1 MTARKGS
8 LEKPAKLAAQAA
20 VSLGNSHTGKARA
33 RVCAPIRS
41 EAARQAPCRTFREH
55 NAGAACGSRWGARTE
70 QGNAKMQKAN
80 AFLRSPVN
88 NCTPATGGQK
98 WQKKQTESGLPSIAA
113 IRAKE
118 FQCLCK
124 RFNTAVSN
132 NPRRP
137 AGGAARGIGILLRPF
152 APLLCLAQRCNFGTV
167 MWRGIAVIVPNHR
180 IHVLQLLLQ
189 ITILRMISRSG
200 QPFLKL

>member
-55 NAGAACGSRWGARTE
+55 NAGAACGSRWGAPTE

-124 RFNTAVSN
+124 WFNTAVSN

-137 AGGAARGIGILLRPF
+137 AGGAAGGMDLLRLARALRSDNGCKLLQGSLSVRKPTLLVVRVSSL
-152 APLLCLAQRCNFGTV
+152 LLCNAER
-167 MWRGIAVIVPNHR
+167 
-180 IHVLQLLLQ
+180 
-189 ITILRMISRSG
+189 
-200 QPFLKL
+200 

>member
-98 WQKKQTESGLPSIAA
+98 WQKKQTESGLP
-113 IRAKE
+113 
-118 FQCLCK
+118 FV
-124 RFNTAVSN
+124 TAVMAAESRASAVPPIHPRFTN
-132 NPRRP
+132 IRRP
-137 AGGAARGIGILLRPF
+137 AGGAAGGISRLLRKCICF
-152 APLLCLAQRCNFGTV
+152 FLLHSFILCVVGGGGSGIVVFDFVTKVRENIQSSLRIFGC
-167 MWRGIAVIVPNHR
+167 IPD
-180 IHVLQLLLQ
+180 
-189 ITILRMISRSG
+189 
-200 QPFLKL
+200 F